1 MTPDT
6 GSVKENQFLKTSIV
20 PGPIYH
26 VCRILLG
33 LVFIIAS
40 IDKIASPWE
49 FGRAILAYDIMVGPL
64 TWLISPMAVIMPV
77 LELVTGVL
85 LIFHKWVRPSAILL
99 LAMNIMFTLAVGAAI
114 FRGMEIDCGCGL
126 DYWLFELVSGT
137 TTAWGAMVRDLV
149 FLMMNLVVLF
159 APQSKGK

>member
-1 MTPDT
+1 MTSDT
-6 GSVKENQFLKTSIV
+6 GSAMDTQCSLPSVV

-33 LVFIIAS
+33 LIFITAS
-40 IDKIASPWE
+40 IDKLISPWD
-49 FGRAILAYDIMVGPL
+49 FGRAILAYDLLVGPL

-85 LIFHKWVRPSAILL
+85 LIVHKWVRPSAILI
-99 LAMNIMFTLAVGAAI
+99 LALNIVFILAIGAVI
-114 FRGMEIDCGCGL
+114 IRGMEIDCGCGL

-137 TTAWGAMVRDLV
+137 TTAWGAMIRDLI